1 METERE
7 INGVLCR
14 SDTSN
19 HVSLV
24 VVGST
29 TAPVYRVMQCA
40 VRPACRTEKRGS
52 QRDVTHL
59 SRSSVSRRSGLRL
72 PGDRPSLAA

>member
-14 SDTSN
+14 GDTSD

-40 VRPACRTEKRGS
+40 ARPAYRTGKSGS
-52 QRDVTHL
+52 QRGVT
-59 SRSSVSRRSGLRL
+59 
-72 PGDRPSLAA
+72 PSLLVLCESQVRAATTWG